1 VNASPFSTFSLTPAT
16 AGYLAQ
22 FLLSTLV
29 ASTLFRSARSNHPSR
44 AASQSLFA
52 AFAAIALFALGGAAE
67 NGFLLGWSLVGVYL
81 KPFCAVFAGAAL
93 LRFAYHVHQP
103 DPRLRTEYHVASIIA
118 GLACLSECWTLSR
131 RFGLLLT
138 EGRVQW
144 RNFVEDSMPPLV
156 LLLATYIFLRRF
168 FLFTREEARIH
179 GFRTAILTPRNFH
192 LRTTRFFASL
202 LAAAG
207 LMAASTG
214 LRLFGLSDWACE
226 IVNSFG
232 SLAILFLFAYG
243 YVSRLSD
250 HTSFRTRLL
259 GLLAVSLLVLLT
271 LVSVVVHSTNLR
283 ERVWLSRNNESNFTL
298 LTSQQTVLW
307 VPSPEGF
314 HLLNG
319 ALEWRRG
326 EGTPMQGEDQRVD
339 LPFRFPFL
347 GTNFSRVIVDKNGL
361 IMLGDRAC
369 VYPNFRWRLNQA
381 PMIVPAFVDLNPDTS
396 RGGRVLIQTN
406 THELI
411 VTWSRLGCWQQPSF
425 TPEFQAVLHRDG
437 RIQFNYADIDNRDP
451 AAAAQAPHIQFLG
464 VFPGPGTSI
473 PDVPIF
479 RGHPSHPGAPSPG
492 FAIHL
497 TAEWRR
503 QFATFGVQMGAVILC
518 SPILLIAFF
527 GWALRRDLLAPM
539 DRLVAAVQQVEQGQ
553 RIAALPV
560 ESNDEIGY
568 LTGGFNR
575 MTASI
580 AAASEALTRHR
591 DQLGEEVRARTRA
604 LEEELRERKR
614 AEQLAEAANLA
625 KSEFLA
631 NMSHELRTPLHG
643 VIGMTSLLL
652 DTQLDHVQREFAS
665 TARQSAE
672 ALLSI
677 IGDILDFS
685 KIEAGRLNL
694 QSAPFSPA
702 SLLRDVLDVVGVAAD
717 SRGLELCAA
726 IDSNVPLRVL
736 GDISRIR
743 QVLLNLLSNAIKFT
757 EQGEVDLTLTAIHQP
772 NDRVTLLWT
781 VRDTGIGIAP
791 ETLDRL
797 FAPFEQA
804 DTSTSR
810 RFGGAGLGLAISRGL
825 ADLMGGTIRCES
837 IPGRGSSFHF
847 TLPASM
853 DAPAPVYSTT
863 TPAAFALI
871 SSNATARERFPRLLA
886 QLQLPPAVLIASPD
900 EIPAPPPTPGP
911 CVERLV
917 LDRPTKGEFPGEII
931 QSLRKDPRFAQSEVL
946 LLVPKSHPPTA
957 RQQEEFRIRG
967 WIPKPLLPDS
977 LLPWLGAPDKAH
989 GQSLGTERPPA
1000 PPPSTELPPLRVLI
1014 AEDNPVNQ
1022 RLAILMLRRCGIEP
1036 SVAANGREA
1045 LAFLQ
1050 NQPVDVL
1057 LLDCQ
1062 MADVDGY
1069 ETAQHIR
1076 SEPGIFGNPYIVAFT
1091 AHALASDEAACRAA
1105 GMDDYLAKPVRLPA
1119 LQEAL
1124 ARAAASRRCTTA
1136 GIPGPGA

>member
-1 VNASPFSTFSLTPAT
+1 MNASPFSTFALTPAT

-29 ASTLFRSARSNHPSR
+29 VSTLFRTARSTHPSR
-44 AASQSLFA
+44 ADTQSLFA
-52 AFAAIALFALGGAAE
+52 AFAAIGLFALGGAAE

-81 KPFCAVFAGAAL
+81 KPSCAVFAGAAL

-103 DPRLRTEYHVASIIA
+103 DPRLRTEYRVASTIA
-118 GLACLSECWTLSR
+118 ALACLSECWTLVR
-131 RFGLLLT
+131 RFGLLVF

-144 RNFVEDSMPPLV
+144 RNLVEDSMPPLV
-156 LLLATYIFLRRF
+156 FLLASYIFLRRF

-179 GFRTAILTPRNFH
+179 GLRTAILKPRNPH

-207 LMAASTG
+207 LVAASTG
-214 LRLFGLSDWACE
+214 LRLFGFSDGASE

-259 GLLAVSLLVLLT
+259 GLLAVSLLLLLT

-283 ERVWLSRNNESNFTL
+283 GRVWLSRNNESNFDL
-298 LTSQQTVLW
+298 LTSQQSVLF

-319 ALEWRRG
+319 ALEWRRN
-326 EGTPMQGEDQRVD
+326 EGTPMQGEDQRVN
-339 LPFRFPFL
+339 LPFGFPFL
-347 GTNFSRVIVDKNGL
+347 GTNHSQVVVDKNGL
-361 IMLGDRAC
+361 IMLGDRTC
-369 VYPNFRWRLNQA
+369 EYPKFRWRLNHA

-396 RGGRVLIQTN
+396 RGGRVLIRTN
-406 THELI
+406 AHELV
-411 VTWSRLGCWQQPSF
+411 VTWSRLSCWQQPSF
-425 TPEFQAVLHRDG
+425 TPEFQAILHRDG
-437 RIQFNYADIDNRDP
+437 RIQFNYADIDNREPD
-451 AAAAQAPHIQFLG
+451 AAAQSPHIQFLG
-464 VFPGPGTSI
+464 VFPGPATSI
-473 PDVPIF
+473 PDIPLF
-479 RGHPSHPGAPSPG
+479 RGHPSYLGPPSPG
-492 FAIHL
+492 FAINVI
-497 TAEWRR
+497 AEWRR
-503 QFATFGVQMGAVILC
+503 QFATFGVQMAAVILG

-527 GWALRRDLLAPM
+527 GWALRRDLLAPL
-539 DRLVAAVQQVEQGQ
+539 DRLVAAVQQVEQGH
-553 RIAALPV
+553 RIEPLPI

-575 MTASI
+575 MTASV
-580 AAASEALTRHR
+580 AAAAEALTKHR
-591 DQLGEEVRARTRA
+591 DQLGEEVRVRTRA

-614 AEQLAEAANLA
+614 AEQRAEAANHA

-652 DTQLDHVQREFAS
+652 DTQLDHVQREFAA

-702 SLLRDVLDVVGVAAD
+702 TLLRDVLDVVGAAAD
-717 SRGLELCAA
+717 ARGLELCAD
-726 IDSNVPLRVL
+726 IDPNVPLRVI
-736 GDISRIR
+736 GDVSRIR

-757 EQGEVDLTLTAIHQP
+757 EQGEIDLTLCAIQQP
-772 NDRVTLLWT
+772 GDRVTLLWT
-781 VRDTGIGIAP
+781 VRDTGIGIAH

-810 RFGGAGLGLAISRGL
+810 RFGGTGLGLAISRGL

-847 TLPASM
+847 TLPA
-853 DAPAPVYSTT
+853 AIEAHAPVHPAT
-863 TPAAFALI
+863 TPTTFALI
-871 SSNATARERFPRLLA
+871 SGNATSRERFPKLLA
-886 QLQLPPAVLIASPD
+886 QLQLPPPTLVTALE
-900 EIPAPPPTPGP
+900 EIPAPPSHPCP

-917 LDRPTKGEFPGEII
+917 LDRPTKGEFPGET
-931 QSLRKDPRFAQSEVL
+931 LRRLRQDPRFAQSDIL
-946 LLVPKSHPPTA
+946 LLVPKSHPPSA

-977 LLPWLGAPDKAH
+977 LVAWVGAPDKVR
-989 GQSLGTERPPA
+989 GQTVSAEPSPA
-1000 PPPSTELPPLRVLI
+1000 PGPVAELLPLRVLI

-1036 SVAANGREA
+1036 AVASNGREA
-1045 LAFLQ
+1045 LAFLRA
-1050 NQPVDVL
+1050 QPVDVL

-1069 ETAQHIR
+1069 ETAQRIR
-1076 SEPGIFGNPYIVAFT
+1076 SEPEVFGNPYIVAFT

-1124 ARAAASRRCTTA
+1124 SRAARHQATHSQPA
-1136 GIPGPGA
+1136 G

>member
-1 VNASPFSTFSLTPAT
+1 MNASPFSTFSLTPAT

-22 FLLSTLV
+22 FLLSSLV
-29 ASTLFRSARSNHPSR
+29 VSTLFGTARSTHPCR

-52 AFAAIALFALGGAAE
+52 GFAAIALFALGGAAE

-103 DPRLRTEYHVASIIA
+103 DPRLRTEYRIASTIA
-118 GLACLSECWTLSR
+118 VLACLSECWTLLR
-131 RFGLLLT
+131 RSGLLLF

-144 RNFVEDSMPPLV
+144 RNFAEDSMPPLV
-156 LLLATYIFLRRF
+156 LLLACYIFLRRF
-168 FLFTREEARIH
+168 FLFTQEEARVH
-179 GFRTAILTPRNFH
+179 GLRMAILNPQNPQ
-192 LRTTRFFASL
+192 LRASRFFASL
-202 LAAAG
+202 LAAAVA
-207 LMAASTG
+207 MAATTG
-214 LRLFGLSDWACE
+214 FRFFGFSDWTCE
-226 IVNSFG
+226 IINSFG

-250 HTSFRTRLL
+250 QTSFRTRLL
-259 GLLAVSLLVLLT
+259 GLLAVSLLLLLT

-283 ERVWLSRNNESNFTL
+283 GRVWLSRNNKSNFDL
-298 LTSQQTVLW
+298 LTSQQSVLF

-319 ALEWRRG
+319 ALDWRPNG
-326 EGTPMQGEDQRVD
+326 GTPMQGEDQTVD
-339 LPFRFPFL
+339 LPFGFPFL
-347 GTNFSRVIVDKNGL
+347 GTHHSRVVVDKNGL
-361 IMLGDRAC
+361 IMLGDRSCEYA
-369 VYPNFRWRLNQA
+369 NFRWRLNQA

-406 THELI
+406 AHELV
-411 VTWSRLGCWQQPSF
+411 VTWSRLSCWQQPSF
-425 TPEFQAVLHRDG
+425 TPEFQAILHRDG
-437 RIQFNYADIDNRDP
+437 RIQFNYADIDNRNPD
-451 AAAAQAPHIQFLG
+451 AAAQPPNIQFLG
-464 VFPGPGTSI
+464 VFPGPTASI
-473 PDVPIF
+473 PDIPLY
-479 RGHPSHPGAPSPG
+479 RGHPSHQGPPAAG
-492 FAIHL
+492 FAINVV
-497 TAEWRR
+497 AEWRR
-503 QFATFGVQMGAVILC
+503 QFATFGVQMAAVILG
-518 SPILLIAFF
+518 SPVLLIGFF
-527 GWALRRDLLAPM
+527 GWALRRDLLAPL

-553 RIAALPV
+553 RIQPLPIV
-560 ESNDEIGY
+560 SNDEIGY

-575 MTASI
+575 MTASV
-580 AAASEALTRHR
+580 AAAAEALTKHR
-591 DQLGEEVRARTRA
+591 DQLGEEVRVRTRA

-614 AEQLAEAANLA
+614 AEQRAEAANHA

-685 KIEAGRLNL
+685 KIEAGRLTL

-702 SLLRDVLDVVGVAAD
+702 TLLRDVLDVVGAAAD
-717 SRGLELCAA
+717 AHGLELTAA
-726 IDSNVPLRVL
+726 IDPNVPLRVI
-736 GDISRIR
+736 GDGSRIR

-757 EQGEVDLTLTAIHQP
+757 EQGEIDLTLTAIQQP

-810 RFGGAGLGLAISRGL
+810 RFGGTGLGLAISRGL

-847 TLPASM
+847 TLPASV
-853 DAPAPVYSTT
+853 DAPAPVYATT
-863 TPAAFALI
+863 TPTTFALI
-871 SSNATARERFPRLLA
+871 SSSTTTRERFPKLLA
-886 QLQLPPAVLIASPD
+886 QLQLPPPALVAS
-900 EIPAPPPTPGP
+900 EEQIPFPSPIPGP

-917 LDRPTKGEFPGEII
+917 LDRPTKGEFPGETIHR
-931 QSLRKDPRFAQSEVL
+931 LRQDPRFAKSEII

-977 LLPWLGAPDKAH
+977 LLPWLGAPDKAP
-989 GQSLGTERPPA
+989 GQSLGAERPPA
-1000 PPPSTELPPLRVLI
+1000 PPPSAELPPLRVLI

-1036 SVAANGREA
+1036 AVASNGREA
-1045 LAFLQ
+1045 LAFLRT
-1050 NQPVDVL
+1050 QPVDVL

-1069 ETAQHIR
+1069 ETAQRIR
-1076 SEPGIFGNPYIVAFT
+1076 SEPEVFGDPYIVAFT

-1124 ARAAASRRCTTA
+1124 ARAAGSPRCTPPSLPN
-1136 GIPGPGA
+1136 PGT

>member
-29 ASTLFRSARSNHPSR
+29 ASTLFRTANAKHPSK
-44 AASQSLFA
+44 AASHSLFA

-81 KPFCAVFAGAAL
+81 KPSCVVFAGAAL

-103 DPRLRTEYHVASIIA
+103 DLRLRTEYRIASTIA
-118 GLACLSECWTLSR
+118 ALACLSECWTLSR
-131 RFGLLLT
+131 RFGLLLS

-144 RNFVEDSMPPLV
+144 RNFAEDSMPPLV
-156 LLLATYIFLRRF
+156 LLLATYFFLRRF
-168 FLFTREEARIH
+168 FLFTREEARVH
-179 GFRTAILTPRNFH
+179 GFRTAILNPHNPH

-207 LMAASTG
+207 LVAASTG
-214 LRLFGLSDWACE
+214 LRIFGFSDRTCE

-259 GLLAVSLLVLLT
+259 GLLAVSLLLLLT

-283 ERVWLSRNNESNFTL
+283 ERVWLSRNNESNFSL
-298 LTSQQTVLW
+298 LTSQQSVLV

-319 ALEWRRG
+319 ALDWRRS
-326 EGTPMQGEDQRVD
+326 EGSPMPGEDLRVD

-347 GTNFSRVIVDKNGL
+347 ATNYSTVVVDKNGV
-361 IMLGDRAC
+361 ITLGDRSC
-369 VYPNFRWRLNQA
+369 EYPRFRWRLNHA
-381 PMIVPAFVDLNPDTS
+381 PMVVPAFIDLNPDTS

-406 THELI
+406 AHELV
-411 VTWSRLGCWQQPSF
+411 VTWSRLSCWQQPSF
-425 TPEFQAVLHRDG
+425 TPEFQAILHRDG
-437 RIQFNYADIDNRDP
+437 RIQFNYADIDNRDHES
-451 AAAAQAPHIQFLG
+451 AAQAPHVQFLG
-464 VFPGPGTSI
+464 VFPGPGTAI
-473 PDVPIF
+473 PDVPTF
-479 RGHPSHPGAPSPG
+479 RGHPSYLGPPSPG
-492 FAIHL
+492 FAVHL
-497 TAEWRR
+497 TAEWHR
-503 QFATFGVQMGAVILC
+503 QFATFGVQMASLILS
-518 SPILLIAFF
+518 SPIFLIGFF
-527 GWALRRDLLAPM
+527 GWALRRDLLAPL
-539 DRLVAAVQQVEQGQ
+539 DRLVAAVQQVEKGQ
-553 RIAALPV
+553 RVESLPI

-575 MTASI
+575 MTASV
-580 AAASEALTRHR
+580 AAASEALMKHR
-591 DQLGEEVRARTRA
+591 DQLGEEVRVRTRA

-614 AEQLAEAANLA
+614 AEQRAEAANQA

-685 KIEAGRLNL
+685 KIEAGRLSL
-694 QSAPFSPA
+694 QSSPFSPA
-702 SLLRDVLDVVGVAAD
+702 TLLRDVLDVVGAAAD
-717 SRGLELCAA
+717 ARGLELSAA
-726 IDSNVPLRVL
+726 IDPDVPLRVV
-736 GDISRIR
+736 GDVSRVR

-757 EQGEVDLTLTAIHQP
+757 EQGEVDLTLSAIHQP

-810 RFGGAGLGLAISRGL
+810 RFGGTGLGLAISRGL

-837 IPGRGSSFHF
+837 VPGRGSSFRF
-847 TLPASM
+847 TLPASI
-853 DAPAPVYSTT
+853 DAPAPVY
-863 TPAAFALI
+863 PAASPISFALI
-871 SSNATARERFPRLLA
+871 SPNATARDRFPRLLA
-886 QLQLPPAVLIASPD
+886 QLRLPPPLLVASPK
-900 EIPAPPPTPGP
+900 EIQTPPPVPGP
-911 CVERLV
+911 CVDRLV
-917 LDRPTKGEFPGEII
+917 LDRPTKGEFPAKTLEL
-931 QSLRKDPRFAQSEVL
+931 LRQDPRFARTEIL

-957 RQQEEFRIRG
+957 REQEEFNIRG
-967 WIPKPLLPDS
+967 WLPKPLLPAS
-977 LLPWLGAPDKAH
+977 LLPWLMSPETVPPIATPDP
-989 GQSLGTERPPA
+989 TPPPA
-1000 PPPSTELPPLRVLI
+1000 SLADCPPLRVLV

-1036 SVAANGREA
+1036 AVASNGREA

-1050 NQPVDVL
+1050 TQPVDVL

-1069 ETAQHIR
+1069 ETAQRIR
-1076 SEPGIFGNPYIVAFT
+1076 AEPGVFGNPYIVAFT

-1124 ARAAASRRCTTA
+1124 ARAAASTRV
-1136 GIPGPGA
+1136 GIALRLPPC